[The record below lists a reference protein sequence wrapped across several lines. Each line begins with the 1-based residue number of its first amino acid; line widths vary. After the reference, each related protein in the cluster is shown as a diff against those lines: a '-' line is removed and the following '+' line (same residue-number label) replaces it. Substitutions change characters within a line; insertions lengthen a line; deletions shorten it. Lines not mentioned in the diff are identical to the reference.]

1 MSREPSDRSLFRER
15 SSPMV
20 RRSRDV
26 APSKPFRGNSPRRHS
41 GPYRDPRT
49 RREREPDY
57 GEEGKTLSFPR
68 MEAGSFLFDFIGAL
82 IILLLLIGSLY
93 TYTGN
98 WPPLVVVQ
106 SGSMQHSDT
115 ESSVGA
121 IDTGDLVFVKTVDGS
136 SRIVTYIEGKKSD
149 QRSYGSFGDVIIFR
163 PNGNHSKTAIIHRAV
178 IFLVWN
184 GTTYNGTTQ
193 RGGSFDIPS
202 LGLINKRGSIVFD
215 SYEWPKELRSRTLVI
230 NLSNIIDKFR
240 EYGREPHGGY
250 LTKGD
255 DNNIVDQTTDFG
267 GDTRWLEPVKEDW
280 VIGRSVGEIPWF
292 GLIKLVLEGNKEWP
306 SNSMRNLVIAF
317 IVIISLPFVAE
328 FAYKGISSLFRKDE
342 EEGPAEPRTRLGARN
357 VRGQKIQ
364 QGARTA
370 PPPPF
375 GTRSRRER

>member
-1 MSREPSDRSLFRER
+1 
-15 SSPMV
+15 
-20 RRSRDV
+20 
-26 APSKPFRGNSPRRHS
+26 
-41 GPYRDPRT
+41 
-49 RREREPDY
+49 
-57 GEEGKTLSFPR
+57 

-82 IILLLLIGSLY
+82 IILLLLIGTLY

-106 SGSMQHSDT
+106 SGSMQHSDS
-115 ESSVGA
+115 ESSVGV
-121 IDTGDLVFVKTVDGS
+121 IDTGDLVFVKKVDGT
-136 SRIVTYIEGKKSD
+136 SRIVTYIEGKK
-149 QRSYGSFGDVIIFR
+149 QHERSYGSFGDVIIFK
-163 PNGNHSKTAIIHRAV
+163 PNGNSSKTAIIHRAV
-178 IFLVWN
+178 LFLEWN
-184 GTTYNGTTQ
+184 GTTYNSTTQ

-202 LGLINKRGSIVFD
+202 LGMINKRGSIALD

-267 GDTRWLEPVKEDW
+267 GDTRWLEPVEEDW

-317 IVIISLPFVAE
+317 IVIISLPFIVE
-328 FAYKGISSLFRKDE
+328 FAYKGISSLLKKGEDE
-342 EEGPAEPRTRLGARN
+342 GLPPRERTGPRNLYAKERQKEVRT
-357 VRGQKIQ
+357 
-364 QGARTA
+364 TH
-370 PPPPF
+370 PPPF
-375 GTRSRRER
+375 SDLSRKVR